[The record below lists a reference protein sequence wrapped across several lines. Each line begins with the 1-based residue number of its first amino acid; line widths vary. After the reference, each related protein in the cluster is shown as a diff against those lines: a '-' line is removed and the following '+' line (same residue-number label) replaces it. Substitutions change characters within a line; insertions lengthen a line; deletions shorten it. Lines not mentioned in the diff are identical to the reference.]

1 MGQRGG
7 VIYFNNYISE
17 GVEETRLI
25 FKISQSDV
33 REVGSLKG
41 RPRVDPK
48 EQKRTMQKA
57 VVGYSVL

>member
-7 VIYFNNYISE
+7 VIYFSSYISE
-17 GVEETRLI
+17 EVEERRLI
-25 FKISQSDV
+25 FKISQSDA

-48 EQKRTMQKA
+48 EQKRTVQKA
-57 VVGYSVL
+57 MVGYSVL